1 MIAGLEEISGGLL
14 KIDDVVVND
23 MAPKNRNISFVF
35 QNYALY
41 PHMTVRDNILF
52 GLDVKKVSKDEQNKR
67 LMETAEVIG
76 LTELLD
82 RKPGQLSGGQRQ
94 RVALARSICSQAAIC
109 LMDEPLSN
117 LDAKLRAHMRTEIRR
132 IHDKF
137 KLTTI
142 YVTHDQVEAM
152 TMGDKIMVLNGGRIQ
167 QVGSPLD
174 LYNTPA
180 NKFVAS
186 FIGSPQMNMADAVT
200 MGDKIMVLNG
210 GRIQQVGSPLDLY
223 NTPANKFVA
232 SFIGSPQMNM
242 ADAVVKDDSIVINN
256 EISIAIDESLKG
268 KLSNGQKYSIGIRPE
283 NLTKAEFSS
292 EISHAVVVDGIELLG
307 NETQVL
313 FKVGG
318 KTLIA
323 SIGIRP
329 ENLTKAEFSSE
340 ISHAVVVDGIELL
353 GNETQVLFKV
363 GGKTLIARWPGQWRL
378 NVGEI
383 VFIEFNTDN
392 IHFFNIE
399 TEALINGQA
408 NGD

>member
-1 MIAGLEEISGGLL
+1 MKHIELVEISKSYDGKNKVIDKISVEVEKGEFFVLVGPSGCGKSTLLRMIAGLEEISGGLL

-23 MAPKNRNISFVF
+23 MAPKDRNISFVF

-41 PHMTVRDNILF
+41 PHMTVRENILF
-52 GLDVKKVSKDEQNKR
+52 GLDLKKVSKDDQNKR

-94 RVALARSICSQAAIC
+94 RVALARSICSRASIC

-152 TMGDKIMVLNGGRIQ
+152 TMGDKIMVLNGGSIQ

-186 FIGSPQMNMADAVT
+186 FIGSPQMNISDAIV
-200 MGDKIMVLNG
+200 
-210 GRIQQVGSPLDLY
+210 R
-223 NTPANKFVA
+223 
-232 SFIGSPQMNM
+232 
-242 ADAVVKDDSIVINN
+242 DDSIVINN
-256 EISIAIDESLKG
+256 EITITIDDSLKG
-268 KLSNGQKYSIGIRPE
+268 KLLNGKKYIIGIRPE
-283 NLTKAEFSS
+283 SLIKAEFSS
-292 EISHAVVVDGIELLG
+292 SISHGVVVEGVELLG

-313 FKVGG
+313 FKVG
-318 KTLIA
+318 
-323 SIGIRP
+323 
-329 ENLTKAEFSSE
+329 E
-340 ISHAVVVDGIELL
+340 
-353 GNETQVLFKV
+353 
-363 GGKTLIARWPGQWRL
+363 KTLIARWPGQWRL
-378 NVGEI
+378 NKGDT
-383 VFIEFNTDN
+383 VFIEFNTEN
-392 IHFFNIE
+392 IHFFDIE
-399 TEALINGQA
+399 TEELINFSENIKKA
-408 NGD
+408 TT